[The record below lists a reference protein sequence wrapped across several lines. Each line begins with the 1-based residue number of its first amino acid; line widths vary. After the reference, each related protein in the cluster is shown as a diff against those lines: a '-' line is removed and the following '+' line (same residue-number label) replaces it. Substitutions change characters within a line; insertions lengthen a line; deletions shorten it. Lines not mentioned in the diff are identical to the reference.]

1 MGFFSSS
8 TPKTQL
14 PWTRVDSVEQ
24 LHEISKTTV
33 EKPVLLF
40 KHSTRCGVSAM
51 VLKSFESQWA
61 SENELCGLYFVDLL
75 KHRDV
80 SDEIA
85 SITGVCHQSPQV
97 IVLKGSEVIYDAS
110 HSAIDARR
118 IEKSLKNA

>member
-8 TPKTQL
+8 RPKTQL
-14 PWTRVDSVEQ
+14 PWIPVDSIEQ
-24 LHEISKTTV
+24 LNEIAQTTF

-40 KHSTRCGVSAM
+40 KHSTRCGISAM
-51 VLKSFESQWA
+51 VLKSFEREWS
-61 SENELCGLYFVDLL
+61 SENELCELYLLDLL

-85 SITGVCHQSPQV
+85 SLTGVYHQSPQV

-110 HSAIDARR
+110 HSAIDARS
-118 IEKSLKNA
+118 IEKLLKNT